1 MDACAHR
8 DAYIESCRLEH
19 QADGQAGGEDEHVQ
33 PRVRH
38 EPPGVRGGKGEDSF
52 IRPTRDGVVG
62 KDGGA
67 AKRKREEGKPS
78 GKQPKV
84 SKEEAEAQ
92 AKRAAARARVEA
104 RTMKSF
110 GLQ

>member
-1 MDACAHR
+1 MFNLGYGTNHP
-8 DAYIESCRLEH
+8 AYEAAKVRTQSSAQRAMES
-19 QADGQAGGEDEHVQ
+19 AGGRTFQAADIKQ
-33 PRVRH
+33 L
-38 EPPGVRGGKGEDSF
+38 GA
-52 IRPTRDGVVG
+52 VG
-62 KDGGA
+62 KYGGV

>member
-1 MDACAHR
+1 
-8 DAYIESCRLEH
+8 
-19 QADGQAGGEDEHVQ
+19 
-33 PRVRH
+33 
-38 EPPGVRGGKGEDSF
+38 
-52 IRPTRDGVVG
+52 VG

-67 AKRKREEGKPS
+67 VKRKREEGKPS